1 MNPHRTSVS
10 VGRRRTHGPDANWL
24 AGLCCGFVACAA
36 MASEPAVTV
45 TAGGHTATYTAAT
58 LLAHPAAVTVTI
70 PKDVAYQRRMTY
82 QAVPLSALLVGAA
95 PGASLRFVAGDGFV
109 ATLQTDVLLTSGD
122 RAPRALLAVEPPDAP
137 WPPLKA
143 GDPATAGPFYLV
155 WEHPE
160 RAMIVPE
167 EWPYHVVRIEETLP
181 LAQRFPAIVPPPGL
195 AADASVKHG
204 FVVTVKNCLVCHT
217 LNLGGDANVGPD
229 LNVPFNPTEYLRL
242 DALRRLIRDPQSLR
256 RWPAAKMPG
265 FDVSILSD
273 RDLNDVL
280 AYLRYMANKKV
291 TVPLK

>member
-1 MNPHRTSVS
+1 MRVM
-10 VGRRRTHGPDANWL
+10 RQWL
-24 AGLCCGFVACAA
+24 AGLCCGLVVCAA
-36 MASEPAVTV
+36 MASEAVLTV
-45 TAGGHTATYTAAT
+45 TAGGRTATYTVAS
-58 LLAHPAAVTVTI
+58 LLAHPAAVAVTI

-82 QAVPLSALLVGAA
+82 QAVPMAVLLNGVA
-95 PGASLRFVAGDGFV
+95 PGASLRFVAGDGFA
-109 ATLQTDVLLTSGD
+109 ATLQAELLLGAGD
-122 RAPRALLAVEPPDAP
+122 RGPRAYLALEPPDVP

-167 EWPYHVVRIEETLP
+167 QWPYHVVRIEETQP

-195 AADASVKHG
+195 AADASVKRG
-204 FVVTVKNCLVCHT
+204 FAVTAKNCLVCHT
-217 LNLGGDANVGPD
+217 LNLGGDASVGPD

-280 AYLRYMANKKV
+280 AYLRYMASRKV
-291 TVPLK
+291 TAQPPK